1 MIHIKLFSRI
11 NRNTYKSAHS
21 HFFSIKISQYQSK
34 DTSKEYNFNK
44 QTITTLDPSSFVKAS
59 SKSSN
64 AFQLYSKC
72 KSYLLSNT
80 LVYLL
85 PKGYPH
91 SVSNGYREFVI
102 YQMIGK

>member
-1 MIHIKLFSRI
+1 MHIKLFDRI
-11 NRNTYKSAHS
+11 NSCTYKSAYRRI
-21 HFFSIKISQYQSK
+21 FSIKISQYQSK
-34 DTSKEYNFNK
+34 DTLKQYIFNK
-44 QTITTLDPSSFVKAS
+44 QSITTVDPSFSLTPS

-64 AFQLYSKC
+64 AFQVYTKY
-72 KSYLLSNT
+72 KSYLLSNS

-91 SVSNGYREFVI
+91 SVSSGYREFAI